1 MNIVEFFSHERLRQ
15 ISGKFGISYNGNGC
29 LVARHNFTF
38 SYDVFGR
45 MQKISSNGMTIAVLF
60 YHDFTED
67 KITSIKTRL
76 QMQIRYDYPEKE
88 IIQYFYGSRAKP
100 FQISA
105 IFSTRHGWTKFYYDD
120 NDRIFAMSQRDANAS
135 SLNERL
141 YYIITDLTGT
151 PSHVLNSTGE

>member
-1 MNIVEFFSHERLRQ
+1 MLNFSSHERLRQ

-45 MQKISSNGMTIAVLF
+45 MQKISSNGITIAVLF

-120 NDRIFAMSQRDANAS
+120 NDRIFAMSQREANVS
-135 SLNERL
+135 SLSERL